1 MKEIKCVIMDWAG
14 TAVDYGCFAP
24 LKAFLKVFKEEK
36 GIEITLRQAR
46 EPMGMLKIDHIRAIL
61 SMDDV
66 RNKFSTRYNRDWNE
80 TDVDEMYRSFEKHLF
95 VSLSEFTT
103 PIPGIIETIESLRQQ
118 GIAIGSTTGYTAA
131 MMEIVRPG
139 AAAKGY
145 TVDNLVTPDNLP
157 AGRPA
162 PYMIYKNMI
171 DLEIPSIQQVVKVGD
186 TISDIKE
193 GVNAGAWSVGVITGS
208 NEMGLTEEEYRQCPA
223 EELSR
228 MKNEVK
234 QRMLTAGAH
243 HVLDNITELPSY
255 IATLNK
261 SLNR

>member
-66 RNKFSTRYNRDWNE
+66 RNKFSTRYNREWNE

-95 VSLSEFTT
+95 ASLSEFTT
-103 PIPGIIETIESLRQQ
+103 PIPGVIETIESLRQQ

-162 PYMIYKNMI
+162 PYMIYNNIRIWQFDSTLFLFIGILLIVFSLWTPVRFYIPKVVIAKYIAKIAKQESSSDDSRKCLISEIVVGILIGIILMIIEQNI
-171 DLEIPSIQQVVKVGD
+171 DL
-186 TISDIKE
+186 TFIK
-193 GVNAGAWSVGVITGS
+193 
-208 NEMGLTEEEYRQCPA
+208 
-223 EELSR
+223 
-228 MKNEVK
+228 
-234 QRMLTAGAH
+234 
-243 HVLDNITELPSY
+243 
-255 IATLNK
+255 
-261 SLNR
+261 

>member
-1 MKEIKCVIMDWAG
+1 
-14 TAVDYGCFAP
+14 
-24 LKAFLKVFKEEK
+24 
-36 GIEITLRQAR
+36 
-46 EPMGMLKIDHIRAIL
+46 
-61 SMDDV
+61 
-66 RNKFSTRYNRDWNE
+66 
-80 TDVDEMYRSFEKHLF
+80 
-95 VSLSEFTT
+95 
-103 PIPGIIETIESLRQQ
+103 
-118 GIAIGSTTGYTAA
+118 
-131 MMEIVRPG
+131 MEIVRPD

-193 GVNAGAWSVGVITGS
+193 GANAGAWSVGVITGS

-234 QRMLTAGAH
+234 QRMLAAGAH
-243 HVLDNITELPSY
+243 HVLDNITELPLY

-261 SLNR
+261 SLNQ

>member
-66 RNKFSTRYNRDWNE
+66 RNKFSTRYNREWNE

-95 VSLSEFTT
+95 ASLSEFTT
-103 PIPGIIETIESLRQQ
+103 PIPGVIETIESLRQQ

-131 MMEIVRPG
+131 MMEIVRPD

-193 GVNAGAWSVGVITGS
+193 GANAGAWSVGVITGS

-234 QRMLTAGAH
+234 QRMLAAGAH
-243 HVLDNITELPSY
+243 HVLDNITELPLY

-261 SLNR
+261 SLNQ